1 MAQPF
6 SCMIRWRQS
15 AKVGSRHCLKAH
27 WTRDSLNLLGF
38 LFPLSEEVGHAA
50 APWFASLETLFPSE
64 DSTTLSLTGWSRVSI
79 RGCCCFSATSDE
91 GSVEEVVFTACTLNL
106 LVEGEVSCRQLLAC
120 DVLLADAVTA
130 VGLIVNLDGD
140 VVAELLQ
147 GLTENLSKSTCIY
160 SFKLWYVCAL
170 AEMKMTFFKKCN
182 LVYAYLPDRVDGVES
197 SSSNDE
203 SEWLDPDGLRMD
215 LSLVGLPAPPYNL
228 TKSDGSVG
236 TLPADPAWLCPP
248 RDPSEWWLKVKQ
260 L

>member
-38 LFPLSEEVGHAA
+38 LFPLSEEAEEVWHAA
-50 APWFASLETLFPSE
+50 APWLASLETLFPSE

-79 RGCCCFSATSDE
+79 RGCCCCFSATSDE
-91 GSVEEVVFTACTLNL
+91 GSVEEVVPTACTLNL

-120 DVLLADAVTA
+120 DELLADAVAA

-147 GLTENLSKSTCIY
+147 GLTENLSKSTYI
-160 SFKLWYVCAL
+160 LI
-170 AEMKMTFFKKCN
+170 
-182 LVYAYLPDRVDGVES
+182 
-197 SSSNDE
+197 
-203 SEWLDPDGLRMD
+203 
-215 LSLVGLPAPPYNL
+215 
-228 TKSDGSVG
+228 
-236 TLPADPAWLCPP
+236 
-248 RDPSEWWLKVKQ
+248 
-260 L
+260 